1 MSDET
6 YEIDN
11 SEDGTGGEGGE
22 SGAAPM
28 SAEQAADFVTG
39 LEEQAAVYRT
49 DAGGARIVW
58 RRFGAG
64 PALVLL
70 HGGHGS
76 WLHWVHN
83 IEALA
88 LRHTVW
94 VPDMPGYGA
103 SDDAP
108 GTDLQSLVGT
118 LVAGI
123 AELFDTEAI
132 DVVGFSFG
140 GLVASHLAAQ
150 SPAVRR
156 LGLLGPGGHGGARR
170 QQAPLVDWRHGTD
183 RAAEAVAL
191 RQNVEAFMISDPAK
205 VDALAMLAYSD
216 SCRHTRFRSKEIS
229 RAGGLGDAL
238 DAFAGPVL
246 LAWGEDDVTAD
257 PPAVIATLT
266 GAAWPQREARIVP
279 AAGHWVQFEA
289 HHDVNAMLVDWLA
302 A

>member
-1 MSDET
+1 MSNDIE
-6 YEIDN
+6 EA
-11 SEDGTGGEGGE
+11 DGNDGNE
-22 SGAAPM
+22 STRLPM

-94 VPDMPGYGA
+94 VPDMPGFGA

-108 GTDLQSLVGT
+108 GTDLQALVGT
-118 LVAGI
+118 LAAGI
-123 AELFDTEAI
+123 AELPDTQAI

-140 GLVASHLAAQ
+140 GLVAANLAAQ

-156 LGLLGPGGHGGARR
+156 LALLGPGGHGGMRR
-170 QQAPLVDWRHGTD
+170 QQVPLVDWRAAPD

-191 RQNVEAFMISDPAK
+191 RQNVEAFMISDPAH
-205 VDALAMLAYSD
+205 VDALAMLAYTD

-229 RAGGLGDAL
+229 RAGGLGNAL
-238 DAFAGPVL
+238 DAFSGPVL
-246 LAWGEDDVTAD
+246 LAWGADDVTAD
-257 PPAVIATLT
+257 PPAAMALLT
-266 GAAWPQREARIVP
+266 GDRWPKREGRIVP
-279 AAGHWVQFEA
+279 EAGHWVQFEA
-289 HHDVNAMLVDWLA
+289 EHVINAMLVDWLA